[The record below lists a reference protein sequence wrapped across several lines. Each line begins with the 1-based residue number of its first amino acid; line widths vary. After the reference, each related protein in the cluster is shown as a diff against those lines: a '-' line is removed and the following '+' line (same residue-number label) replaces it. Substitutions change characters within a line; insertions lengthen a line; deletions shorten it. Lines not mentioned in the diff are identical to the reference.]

1 MQGSLAAAATA
12 ADAKDAAAAKHERLE
27 NGLPPPTPPDT
38 GSGVVSGTGTR
49 GGAAGGLLMPKQR
62 ARTLPRAAEGT
73 RMRESERGTETVHT

>member
-12 ADAKDAAAAKHERLE
+12 ADAKDAATAKHERLE
-27 NGLPPPTPPDT
+27 KEIPPPTPPDT

-49 GGAAGGLLMPKQR
+49 GGVAGGLLMPKHR

-73 RMRESERGTETVHT
+73 RMRERERGTETVHT

>member
-27 NGLPPPTPPDT
+27 KGLPPPTPPDT

-62 ARTLPRAAEGT
+62 ARTLAAEGT
-73 RMRESERGTETVHT
+73 RMRERERGTETVHT